1 MVTGATVMEPRAML
15 SASARLC
22 GVASPSPSRS
32 GAGAARAGRS
42 VGAELGFRRRCCK
55 VVTFA
60 GGLPP
65 PGQGQGSGTEDD
77 DETVKSTLKDNFDVL
92 SSNLKK
98 SLEYEKN
105 RLVGDMDSLIETSDI
120 KINKDI
126 KSVSEEENALLNFW
140 SGTGISVAGGVAV
153 VGLLILFI
161 FVIGPPPQKV

>member
-1 MVTGATVMEPRAML
+1 M
-15 SASARLC
+15 
-22 GVASPSPSRS
+22 
-32 GAGAARAGRS
+32 
-42 VGAELGFRRRCCK
+42 
-55 VVTFA
+55 VTFA

-105 RLVGDMDSLIETSDI
+105 RLVGDMDYLIETSDI
-120 KINKDI
+120 KIKKDI

>member
-1 MVTGATVMEPRAML
+1 M
-15 SASARLC
+15 
-22 GVASPSPSRS
+22 
-32 GAGAARAGRS
+32 
-42 VGAELGFRRRCCK
+42 
-55 VVTFA
+55 VTFA

-65 PGQGQGSGTEDD
+65 PGQGQGSGTEED

-120 KINKDI
+120 KIKKDI